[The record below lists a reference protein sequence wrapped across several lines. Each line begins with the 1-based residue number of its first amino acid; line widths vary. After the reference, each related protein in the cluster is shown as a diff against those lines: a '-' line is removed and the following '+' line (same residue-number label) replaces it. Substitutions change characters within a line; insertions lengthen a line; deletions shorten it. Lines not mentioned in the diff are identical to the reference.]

1 MAVEELVLPG
11 IVEFD
16 VSGHFANVVGDVVDD
31 SHDRCHGLI
40 GVLYLLPGELGDGT
54 QIESSHLALDHLQ
67 VFVVCQL
74 SLAVISLSLLAETVE
89 VLGLD
94 G

>member
-1 MAVEELVLPG
+1 MSIEELVLPG

-16 VSGHFANVVGDVVDD
+16 VSGHFAHVVGDVVDD
-31 SHDRCHGLI
+31 SHDRGHGLI

-54 QIESSHLALDHLQ
+54 QVESSHLALDHLQ
-67 VFVVCQL
+67 VFIVCQL
-74 SLAVISLSLLAETVE
+74 SLAVVSLGFFAETVK

>member
-16 VSGHFANVVGDVVDD
+16 VSGHLAHVVGDIVDD
-31 SHDRCHGLI
+31 SHDGSHGLI

-54 QIESSHLALDHLQ
+54 QVESSHLALDHLQ
-67 VFVVCQL
+67 VFIVCQL
-74 SLAVISLSLLAETVE
+74 SLAVVSLGLFAETVK

>member
-11 IVEFD
+11 IVELD
-16 VSGHFANVVGDVVDD
+16 VSGYIANVVGDVVDD
-31 SHDRCHGLI
+31 SHDGCHGLI
-40 GVLYLLPGELGDGT
+40 GVLYLLPGELGDGA
-54 QIESSHLALDHLQ
+54 QVESSHLALDHLQ
-67 VFVVCQL
+67 VFIVCQL
-74 SLAVISLSLLAETVE
+74 ALAVISLRLLTETVE